1 MCCNKRCV
9 SYDADTLRG
18 VKCERCVLLQKVDRS
33 NTKKKSYF
41 NAKQKKNDALIELI
55 NSRVQMLLLS
65 KSKKFYSP
73 NFSS

>member
-41 NAKQKKNDALIELI
+41 NAKQKK
-55 NSRVQMLLLS
+55 MM
-65 KSKKFYSP
+65 P
-73 NFSS
+73 